1 VKLFL
6 VIIVSYL
13 IGAIPTGYLVAR
25 VKGIDIRQRG
35 SGNIGTT
42 NVWRNLGPA
51 LGLAVLAGDVLKGV
65 IAVFLG
71 RSIGGGDVQLLTA
84 LAVLVGHSWPVFLGF
99 QGGKIIAT
107 TLGVFILLE
116 PLAMAIGLVI
126 WLVVVG
132 LSRYISLGSI
142 LALVSLPV
150 LMLALG
156 YPWTHFIF
164 ALAVAAL
171 AIYKHW
177 SNIQRIFAGTEPKIG
192 RP

>member
-1 VKLFL
+1 
-6 VIIVSYL
+6 
-13 IGAIPTGYLVAR
+13 
-25 VKGIDIRQRG
+25 
-35 SGNIGTT
+35 
-42 NVWRNLGPA
+42 

-84 LAVLVGHSWPVFLGF
+84 LAVLAGHSWSIFLGF

-107 TLGVFILLE
+107 TLGIFILLE

-132 LSRYISLGSI
+132 LFRYISLGSI

-150 LMLALG
+150 LMLVLG
-156 YPWTHFIF
+156 YPWTYFIF
-164 ALAVAAL
+164 ALAVAAI